1 MERYKDMISFK
12 DIDYLCDYIMEKS
25 EEEFTSVIANRD
37 IILTIMYDLISAY
50 CDIEIGC
57 CHIDFEDMYDKE
69 YYLSIFKNEDTDI
82 YSISIEKAYN
92 EDTQCYLGTDGYIMF
107 HEETNSKALRD
118 ILNNHN
124 SEVSDYDWFIIGED
138 DVDESIEHD
147 DNVKN
152 KNTNK
157 INDKVNNKN
166 DKVSDKV
173 KTEKTDVKYSKDD
186 NGNIHGF
193 ILSSS
198 DGNGYRSYSYYGTDV
213 LDGDELKSLVR
224 AMNESLYGDLLY

>member
-1 MERYKDMISFK
+1 MNTYKDMISFK

-37 IILTIMYDLISAY
+37 IILTIMYNLISVY
-50 CDIEIGC
+50 CDFEIGC

-138 DVDESIEHD
+138 DVDEPVVHD
-147 DNVKN
+147 GVVNSKN
-152 KNTNK
+152 INN
-157 INDKVNNKN
+157 INDKISEKT
-166 DKVSDKV
+166 

-186 NGNIHGF
+186 NGDIHGF
-193 ILSSS
+193 TLSSS
-198 DGNGYRSYSYYGTDV
+198 DGDSCFSYSYYGTDV
-213 LDGDELKSLVR
+213 LDGDELQKLVR
-224 AMNESLYGDLLY
+224 ALSESLCG